1 MWVSRFQAC
10 SVVIYLYYLKFCN
23 SFLIWNACL
32 LQSISKIDAYRIPKS
47 LLFSK
52 PSQVG
57 RLITIM
63 FSPEYS
69 SYSGPGLFCASLSN
83 LVHFWWPEV
92 SLFGVYAIVAW
103 YYHRNEVW
111 RILEHQESEKINSNF
126 LLLDVT
132 TIFAQLVICNQEIG
146 LPMISTKF
154 QIAALQHRRCS
165 TRSLS
170 QESNRFCG
178 TSQSF
183 GIGVLMP

>member
-1 MWVSRFQAC
+1 MFCCHLFILFEVLQF
-10 SVVIYLYYLKFCN
+10 VFDLKR
-23 SFLIWNACL
+23 CL